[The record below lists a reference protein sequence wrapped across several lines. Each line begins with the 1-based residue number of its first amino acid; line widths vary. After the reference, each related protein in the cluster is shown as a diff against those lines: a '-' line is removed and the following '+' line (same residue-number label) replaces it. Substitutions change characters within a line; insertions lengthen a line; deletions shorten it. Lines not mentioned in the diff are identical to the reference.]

1 MRLTSSDLHQ
11 LEARKRE
18 REMRMPPR
26 LTPGERFAVLD
37 QIVAVTG
44 FTPADIER
52 RMGVGKG
59 NAHRWVRHVSEVP
72 GHWEGR
78 LIELHRQV
86 MPKEAAA

>member
-1 MRLTSSDLHQ
+1 MRLTDSDLRQ

-18 REMRMPPR
+18 RDLKLPPR

-52 RMGVGKG
+52 RMGVCKG
-59 NAHRWVRHVSEVP
+59 TVHRWVRHVSEVP
-72 GHWEGR
+72 GHWEAR

-86 MPKEAAA
+86 MPEEAAA